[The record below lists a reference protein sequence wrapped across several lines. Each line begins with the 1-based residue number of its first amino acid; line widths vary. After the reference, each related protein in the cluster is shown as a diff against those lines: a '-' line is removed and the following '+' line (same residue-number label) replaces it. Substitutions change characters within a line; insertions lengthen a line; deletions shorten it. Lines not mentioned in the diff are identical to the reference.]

1 MIGIATGM
9 LILIPYLL
17 TKHWL
22 LNNIIGTMLTFVMI
36 KVVRIPNFKIGAFLL
51 MAFFI
56 YDIFWV
62 FYSEKVFGNNV
73 MKYVATSIDLPLKL
87 VFPVFKDQP
96 IPSCSLIGLKI
107 LPSFY
112 INYTIYC

>member
-1 MIGIATGM
+1 MIGIGLGV

-22 LNNIIGTMLTFVMI
+22 LNNMIGTMLTFVMI
-36 KVVRIPNFKIGAFLL
+36 KVVRIPNFKIGGFLL
-51 MAFFI
+51 MGFFL

-62 FYSEKVFGNNV
+62 FYSEKVFGQNV
-73 MKYVATSIDLPLKL
+73 MKYVATSIDLPLKI

-96 IPSCSLIGLKI
+96 IPSCSLIGI
-107 LPSFY
+107 F
-112 INYTIYC
+112 IF